1 MEEKVTMD
9 DLIKKEREKKRKKKK
24 LLYSLAA
31 AGIVFTIGYNKG
43 QSDCM
48 RSIKRELKKNWR
60 QLNLGGG
67 VTMPLYYHK
76 KNEQGIHVVLRS
88 VESSMAK
95 MEEEIKSLKEV
106 AK

>member
-1 MEEKVTMD
+1 MEEKVTMN
-9 DLIKKEREKKRKKKK
+9 DLLKKEREKKKKNKK

-43 QSDCM
+43 QKDCM
-48 RSIKRELKKNWR
+48 RGIKRELKNWR
-60 QLNLGGG
+60 RLNLGGG
-67 VTMPLYYHK
+67 ITMPLYYHK
-76 KNEQGIHVVLRS
+76 KNEQGILVVLRS

>member
-9 DLIKKEREKKRKKKK
+9 DLLRKEREKKRKKKK

-43 QSDCM
+43 QKDCM
-48 RSIKRELKKNWR
+48 RSIKHELKNWR
-60 QLNLGGG
+60 RLNLGGG

-76 KNEQGIHVVLRS
+76 KNEQGILVVLRT

-95 MEEEIKSLKEV
+95 MEEEIRSLKEV